1 MRRNSVLC
9 FLITVMFF
17 CTIVLG
23 QSMLYAAENSAKVE
37 ISSGFLTGIVTD
49 MDKKALS
56 NIPIM
61 IMDVMGKVKYSAFTD
76 EQGSYAIKDVVSGT
90 YSLIIA
96 DSQEITLEVKQ
107 RAGKKTINVMLPQNA
122 QLYTSGSIGSFSTP
136 ILFAVGGGVVLVAA
150 SVYGISQYDS
160 DAYTPVSP

>member
-1 MRRNSVLC
+1 
-9 FLITVMFF
+9 
-17 CTIVLG
+17 
-23 QSMLYAAENSAKVE
+23 
-37 ISSGFLTGIVTD
+37 
-49 MDKKALS
+49 
-56 NIPIM
+56 M

-76 EQGSYAIKDVVSGT
+76 EQGSYAIKDVLSGT

-107 RAGKKTINVMLPQNA
+107 RAAKKTINVMLPQNA
-122 QLYTSGSIGSFSTP
+122 RLYTSGSIGSFSTP

-160 DAYTPVSP
+160 DTYTPVSP